1 MENQELAQQVLNVIR
16 GNTAAIQQL
25 SSALLS
31 KDEARIKQ
39 AFAQVAHVELTPE
52 QLRTVLQDY
61 STPEKVAAST

>member
-1 MENQELAQQVLNVIR
+1 MENQELARQVLDAVR

-52 QLRTVLQDY
+52 QLRTVLQEY
-61 STPEKVAAST
+61 STPEQVAAST